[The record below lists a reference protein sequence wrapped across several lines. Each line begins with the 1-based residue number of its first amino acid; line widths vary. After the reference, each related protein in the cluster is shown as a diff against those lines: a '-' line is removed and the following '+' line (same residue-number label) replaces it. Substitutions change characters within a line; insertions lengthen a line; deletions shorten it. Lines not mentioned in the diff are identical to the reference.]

1 MSLPTPG
8 FLISAFFQ
16 VCRRFPGTMLCVILG
31 TIACFALIENG
42 GPSDSE
48 EFFAR
53 NWITCQLGLPF
64 LTALVAYSES
74 KGWSE
79 KRGWLLQIIGF
90 LALVGCW
97 FWLDTKAADF
107 EWRILPQYLAL
118 MIVMHLAVAVAP
130 FLNARSVREF
140 WEYNRELFANLV
152 VGAAFTLILYA
163 GLALA
168 LLAVDN
174 LFNFNV
180 QEKAYAKLFVLLAG
194 IFNTAYFLFHFP
206 PAFAKATAGETATA
220 PSFAE
225 ATAGK
230 TAGETATIS
239 EPAYN
244 WVFRNLCKYILIP
257 IVILYFLILY
267 AYGAKIGL
275 EWLLPRGWVS
285 SLVVGFS
292 VAGIFTYLLNFYL
305 AEEDNSVI
313 VKGFKRWF
321 WWVVLPL
328 TVLLFVAIGKR
339 LSDYGVTEERYLVAE
354 LGVWLAAS
362 CLYFLFSKNDNI
374 KFIPIS
380 LALFAL
386 FWAFGPLSAFTV
398 SERSQ
403 KGILT
408 EILERNGRFENGKLK
423 PGTAALTEPE
433 QNQVSS
439 AILYL
444 EKRNVLSELLPTP
457 IDSTLLEYDGLLN
470 WLKIGEGANPKMNS
484 LNISAINSSEPLDV
498 RGFDMA
504 YKADLLP
511 KNDRESEEPGYFFSL
526 SDDGKMLEWR
536 ETKAGKSALIETFSL
551 NPSIQKWLEKMD
563 KTESYTHLRLPVN
576 ERTIPFYGRR
586 GTLRFIVQE
595 VHIEVDGQEKRLD
608 YCNGWILLKEK

>member
-1 MSLPTPG
+1 
-8 FLISAFFQ
+8 
-16 VCRRFPGTMLCVILG
+16 MLCAIFG
-31 TIACFALIENG
+31 TIACFALIDNS

-64 LTALVAYSES
+64 LTALMAYSES
-74 KGWSE
+74 KAWSE
-79 KRGWLLQIIGF
+79 KRGWLLQLIGF

-97 FWLDTKAADF
+97 FWLDTKATDF

-130 FLNARSVREF
+130 FLNARPVREF

-206 PAFAKATAGETATA
+206 PAFAKATTGETATA
-220 PSFAE
+220 T
-225 ATAGK
+225 ATA
-230 TAGETATIS
+230 TATTS
-239 EPAYN
+239 DPAYN

-267 AYGAKIGL
+267 TYGAKIGL
-275 EWLLPRGWVS
+275 EWSLPKGWVS
-285 SLVVGFS
+285 SLVIGFS

-305 AEEDNSVI
+305 AEEDNSLI

-354 LGVWLAAS
+354 LGVWLAAA

-386 FWAFGPLSAFTV
+386 VWAFGPLSAFAV

-408 EILERNGRFENGKLK
+408 EILERNGRFENGKMK
-423 PGTAALTEPE
+423 PGTAVLTEPE
-433 QNQVSS
+433 RNQVSS

-444 EKRNVLSELLPTP
+444 EKRNVLPDLLPVP
-457 IDSTLLEYDGLLN
+457 LDSALLEYNELLK
-470 WLKIGEGANPKMNS
+470 WLQIGEGASARVNS
-484 LNISAINSSEPLDV
+484 LSISPLNESEPLDI
-498 RGFDMA
+498 RGFEMA
-504 YKADLLP
+504 YKAELNSN
-511 KNDRESEEPGYFFSL
+511 NDKEREESGHFFCL

-536 ETKAGKSALIETFSL
+536 QTKDRKSTLLESFSL
-551 NPSIQKWLEKMD
+551 SPSIQKWLEKMD
-563 KTESYTHLRLPVN
+563 NNESYTNLRLPVN
-576 ERTIPFYGRR
+576 ERSITFYGRR

-595 VHIEVDGQEKRLD
+595 LHIEVDGEEKRLD